1 MPDQPSQPET
11 PRTISDHAETSEPVV
26 HSPLVPTEVAARLA
40 KAGRRGRL
48 PGFDAQS
55 KAEFRIDCD
64 AVPFEYV
71 LVGRIAPEAKK
82 GAAGEANT
90 GSVIS
95 LHTERRRLMP
105 TIFAATLAFTVWP
118 GVWLTDSLIGV
129 YWSAYGNWSEAMP
142 WLTYAWYLPIS
153 VLPLP
158 WVWRSLTRKSK
169 TMAAES
175 AAKIIATIRS
185 IVEDK

>member
-1 MPDQPSQPET
+1 MHAQPSQPET
-11 PRTISDHAETSEPVV
+11 PCEISDPADAMEETL
-26 HSPLVPTEVAARLA
+26 HSSLTPTEVAARLA

-55 KAEFRIDCD
+55 QARFRIDCD
-64 AVPFEYV
+64 AVPFEYA
-71 LVGRIAPEAKK
+71 LVGTIKEGPASASGP
-82 GAAGEANT
+82 
-90 GSVIS
+90 GSVIL

-105 TIFAATLAFTVWP
+105 MIFAVTLALTVWP
-118 GVWLTDSLIGV
+118 GVWLTDSLVGV
-129 YWSAYGNWSEAMP
+129 YWSAYGRWSEQMP

-169 TMAAES
+169 RMAAES

-185 IVEDK
+185 IVADSV